1 VTQDEL
7 IELFE
12 KNDDEYLKFEKIEN
26 PLHKRP
32 DLCAFLRLDQLVPG
46 THDMVSA
53 AEHDE
58 IYLEVDLEKL
68 AEVATADDVIY
79 LQRCGIR
86 LDDYNGGLAMF
97 V

>member
-1 VTQDEL
+1 MTRDEL

-12 KNDDEYLKFEKIEN
+12 ANDGEFLQFERIDN

-32 DLCAFLRLDQLVPG
+32 DLCAFLRLDELVPG
-46 THDMVSA
+46 NRDMVSA

-58 IYLEVDLEKL
+58 IYLEIDLDKL
-68 AEVATADDVIY
+68 ADVATADDVIY

>member
-1 VTQDEL
+1 MTRDEL

-12 KNDDEYLKFEKIEN
+12 ANDDEFLKFEKIEN

-32 DLCAFLRLDQLVPG
+32 DLCAFLRLDEMVPG
-46 THDMVSA
+46 NRDMVSA

-58 IYLEVDLEKL
+58 IYLEIDLDKL
-68 AEVATADDVIY
+68 AEVATEDDVIY